1 MRNSGERPSDVLQ
14 FDEAATRKLNEMKEA
29 GRFDDSAI
37 RVAVEEEGASFLY
50 QLEVVKTDSRVE
62 EDDLV
67 LCNGIPFYI
76 DLASA
81 QKLAGATLEYVDAID
96 GGGFRFENPNQPR
109 LLANPL
115 AARVQQVLDD
125 KINPEVASHG
135 GRVSL
140 MDVQETRVF
149 VRLGGGC
156 QGCGMAAVTLRQGV
170 TTTLMSALPEITE
183 VLDITD
189 HDAGENPY
197 YSS

>member
-1 MRNSGERPSDVLQ
+1 MRNSGEGQTNVLQ
-14 FDEAATRKLNEMKEA
+14 FDEAATRKLNEMREA

-50 QLEVVKTDSRVE
+50 QLEVVKTDSRVDA
-62 EDDLV
+62 DDLV
-67 LCNGIPFYI
+67 MCDGIPFYI
-76 DLASA
+76 DVTSA
-81 QKLAGATLEYVDAID
+81 QKLVGATLEYVDAMD

-140 MDVQETRVF
+140 MDVQETKVF

>member
-1 MRNSGERPSDVLQ
+1 MRDSGEDQTDVLQ
-14 FDEAATRKLNEMKEA
+14 FDEAANRKLNEMREA
-29 GRFDDSAI
+29 GRFDGSAI

-50 QLEVVKTDSRVE
+50 QLEVVKTDTRVD

-67 LCNGIPFYI
+67 LCDGIPFYI
-76 DLASA
+76 DHSSA
-81 QKLAGATLEYVDAID
+81 QKLAGATLEYVDAMD

-140 MDVQETRVF
+140 VDVQESKVF
-149 VRLGGGC
+149 VRLARGQGGPN
-156 QGCGMAAVTLRQGV
+156 R
-170 TTTLMSALPEITE
+170 
-183 VLDITD
+183 
-189 HDAGENPY
+189 
-197 YSS
+197 

>member
-1 MRNSGERPSDVLQ
+1 MRNSGEGQTNVLQ
-14 FDEAATRKLNEMKEA
+14 FDEAATRKLNEMREA

-50 QLEVVKTDSRVE
+50 QLEVVKTDSRVDA
-62 EDDLV
+62 DDLV
-67 LCNGIPFYI
+67 MCDGIPFYI
-76 DLASA
+76 DVTSA
-81 QKLAGATLEYVDAID
+81 QKLVGATLEYVDAMD

-140 MDVQETRVF
+140 MDVQETKVF

-156 QGCGMAAVTLRQGV
+156 QGCGMAAVTLREGV

>member
-1 MRNSGERPSDVLQ
+1 MRDSGERPSDMLQ

-50 QLEVVKTDSRVE
+50 QLEVVKTDTRVE

-67 LCNGIPFYI
+67 LCGGIPFYI

-81 QKLAGATLEYVDAID
+81 QKLAGATLEYVDVID

-156 QGCGMAAVTLRQGV
+156 QGCGMAAVTLREGV

-197 YSS
+197 YSN